1 METYDKEQVKHIVD
15 VLLDEFIADMASTDI
30 SFEDYDYGYLAGI
43 KDFKKKMCKVMEGL
57 ELEPV

>member
-43 KDFKKKMCKVMEGL
+43 KDFKKKMFTVMEGL
-57 ELEPV
+57 ELEPA